1 MAVGDNENQINI
13 YDLRNQNIQMHKL
26 LGHKAA
32 VKAIA
37 WSPIN
42 FNILISAGGL
52 NDNKIK

>member
-1 MAVGDNENQINI
+1 MQ
-13 YDLRNQNIQMHKL
+13 KL
-26 LGHKAA
+26 IGHKAA
-32 VKAIA
+32 VKALA